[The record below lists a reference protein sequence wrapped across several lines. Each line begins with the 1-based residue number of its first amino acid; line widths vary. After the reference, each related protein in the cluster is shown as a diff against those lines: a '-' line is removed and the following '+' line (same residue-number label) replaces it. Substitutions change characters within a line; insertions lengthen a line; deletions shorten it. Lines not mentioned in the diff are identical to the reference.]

1 MPRIQY
7 LTSLPH
13 EKSAEVCE
21 LVQEHHFGLYETIG
35 KRPTQEDAVFACWYA
50 RDHFKSLT
58 PQDIGRRLW
67 TSYHLVNILGRNEM
81 LGGTTASTTVYDG
94 MGTLITATLADSLSF
109 AVIYDRQDNIAGVV
123 RLNSMIHHPNAEQE
137 RIQRAGGLIFANRI
151 NGQLAISRAI
161 GDFDFN
167 AAVVCADATIDIN
180 DLHEIYA
187 QVGTTCAQVGKV
199 QMITT
204 CDGFTEPLT
213 HQTKQAHEQWLL
225 NCLQETSLNKNE
237 EQLAQFLANK
247 ALEWG
252 SRDNISIAVQT
263 LSLYLPFLVG
273 VYDGHGGK
281 DASHFTAEHIGSI
294 FDYQCSLSQEAYA
307 QQSLSAEKNFLTYYR
322 DNKDLEWYE
331 PLAELAKNKRESEIT
346 KAGVPVPLQKLME
359 QIVADQNK
367 EQNKDSALML
377 AAAQNLYQVLDALC
391 RYYVDLSVSKE
402 EFHDCIT
409 YILKSDPTS
418 NFDPSRYLFIPIEL
432 KAARESAVIMKRAKP
447 WEQIWISLNDAFIL
461 LFDDIS

>member
-21 LVQEHHFGLYETIG
+21 RVQEHHFGLYETIG
-35 KRPTQEDAVFACWYA
+35 ERPSQEDAVFACWYA

-109 AVIYDRQDNIAGVV
+109 AVIYDRHDNIAGVV

-137 RIQRAGGLIFANRI
+137 RIQRAGGLVFANRI
-151 NGQLAISRAI
+151 NGQLAVSRAI

-187 QVGTTCAQVGKV
+187 QVGTTFEQVGKV

-225 NCLQETSLNKNE
+225 DCLQKTSLVNKNE
-237 EQLAQFLANK
+237 EQLAKFLANK

-263 LSLYLPFLVG
+263 LSLYLPFLIG
-273 VYDGHGGK
+273 VFDGHGGQ
-281 DASHFTAEHIGSI
+281 DASHFTAEHIGAI
-294 FDYQCSLSQEAYA
+294 FDYQCALSLEAYA
-307 QQSLSAEKNFLTYYR
+307 QQSLSADKNFITYYR
-322 DNKDLEWYE
+322 DNKDPEWYE
-331 PLAELAKNKRESEIT
+331 PLAVEAKNKRESEIT
-346 KAGVPVPLQKLME
+346 LAGVHAALQKLTE
-359 QIVADQNK
+359 QIAVEQNNAR
-367 EQNKDSALML
+367 NKDSELL
-377 AAAQNLYQVLDALC
+377 LSAAQNFYQAMSTLY
-391 RYYVDLSVSKE
+391 RYYVDLILSKE
-402 EFHDCIT
+402 EYHDCVS
-409 YILKSDPTS
+409 YILHPNLIS
-418 NFDPSRYLFIPIEL
+418 NFDSSRYLFVPINL
-432 KAARESAVIMKRAKP
+432 KSARESTLVMKK
-447 WEQIWISLNDAFIL
+447 LNPGIKY
-461 LFDDIS
+461 